1 MPQNDIR
8 NRFFLT
14 SILCFGALTC
24 LSGVVVY
31 FDRSL
36 LNTWIGPAIL
46 VAPPIAWLIL
56 YLGISPV
63 LQQRI
68 PEAGEMDKTPPQA
81 EESGQAQAT
90 KETHI
95 PVQAESETTLT
106 STPGPRTYSPETSIV
121 QLLGMLQREGRLLD
135 FLQEDIEPYDD
146 AQIGAAVREVHRG
159 CRNAIKD
166 ALGLVPVLDAAE
178 GSEVEVEEDFD
189 PTKIKLVGNV
199 HGKPPFKG
207 ILRHRGWRYTQIRL
221 PEWTSERSSKVI
233 APAEIEIK

>member
-8 NRFFLT
+8 NRFLLT

-36 LNTWIGPAIL
+36 LDTWIGPVIL
-46 VAPPIAWLIL
+46 MAPLIAWLIL
-56 YLGISPV
+56 YLGVSPM
-63 LQQRI
+63 LQQRG
-68 PEAGEMDKTPPQA
+68 PEAGETDKTPRA
-81 EESGQAQAT
+81 DESGHATMETPAPAQSEPEAAPMT
-90 KETHI
+90 T
-95 PVQAESETTLT
+95 QESL
-106 STPGPRTYSPETSIV
+106 PCSPETTVV

-135 FLQEDIEPYDD
+135 FLQEDIEPYED

-189 PTKIKLVGNV
+189 PAKIKLVGNV

-207 ILRHRGWRYTQIRL
+207 ILRHRGWQYTEIRL
-221 PEWTSERSSKVI
+221 PEWTSEKSSKVL